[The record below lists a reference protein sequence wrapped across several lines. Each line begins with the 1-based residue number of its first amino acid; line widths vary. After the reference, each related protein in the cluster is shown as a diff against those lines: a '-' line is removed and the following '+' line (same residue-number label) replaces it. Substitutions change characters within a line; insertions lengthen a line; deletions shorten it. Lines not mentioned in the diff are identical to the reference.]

1 MGRNV
6 PRKPKKTSEESDG
19 KSKKKSTGSS
29 FKAVVTNDGKDFIPF
44 EEAED
49 KSTDEEFEKLGLP
62 RSFTPEATDDE
73 IEDLQDEYEE
83 EQEEEEDEEQ
93 DRVDW
98 GKKLKNYYVDSSDDE
113 LDEEALEDRIAEA
126 REITAEMY
134 EDVEEED
141 ADLDQY
147 VDLEKEDDTTAL
159 DTLIDNLSESLKKD
173 SERVTLPDDFFVLSD
188 DQKKEFLDK
197 EHPEFLLLLKEFKEK
212 SDISNEQIFKL
223 LSDPKSFKLCT
234 KDGLEYLDIRNE
246 LFLMYLSYLTY
257 YLLLKVHGISIE
269 KHPVI
274 DRLLEIRLL
283 LDKAK
288 PIENKLQYQISKLL
302 NNLKSKEESLV
313 PRIENMELNNMHST
327 KYKAPK
333 NIINQVHNE
342 EDKEEDEKDERYKF
356 MKKMNEIEEYEME
369 RMRRIPLT
377 KKYKKYMQSM
387 DKKHKNLIGTNL
399 QDLTSFTSEK
409 KRVKSNSNDLN
420 VAAQKLRQSVIMSE
434 KRNNPDMVYTNK
446 SDRII
451 KKRKLMSSEGDS
463 KSNKNGK
470 NVQKMEHRHK
480 KDEIDKIK
488 ENYNK
493 IKENRKQK
501 YQQSSVRVYKPE
513 EVIEGKR
520 DIGKDIM
527 KNRGLVVKRDKTQ
540 GNARVTNRRKFEKK
554 MKIYNAMTSKNRKE
568 ALDYVGEETGINI
581 NKKKSLN
588 A

>member
-6 PRKPKKTSEESDG
+6 PRKPKKTSEESDV
-19 KSKKKSTGSS
+19 KNKKKTTGSS
-29 FKAVVTNDGKDFIPF
+29 FKAVVTSDGKDFIPF

-49 KSTDEEFEKLGLP
+49 KSTDEELEKLGLP

-73 IEDLQDEYEE
+73 IEDLEDEYEE
-83 EQEEEEDEEQ
+83 GQDEEEEEEQ

-126 REITAEMY
+126 RDITAEMY

-147 VDLEKEDDTTAL
+147 VDVEKEDDTTAL
-159 DTLIDNLSESLKKD
+159 DTLIENLSESLKKD
-173 SERVTLPDDFFVLSD
+173 SEKVTLPDDFFVLSD
-188 DQKKEFLDK
+188 EQKKEFLDK

-269 KHPVI
+269 NHPVI

-313 PRIENMELNNMHST
+313 PRIENMELNNMDNK

-342 EDKEEDEKDERYKF
+342 EDKEEDEKDERHKF

-377 KKYKKYMQSM
+377 KKYKKYMQTM
-387 DKKHKNLIGTNL
+387 EKKHKNLIGTNL
-399 QDLTSFTSEK
+399 QDLTSFTNEK
-409 KRVKSNSNDLN
+409 TRVKSNSNDLN

-446 SDRII
+446 TDRII
-451 KKRKLMSSEGDS
+451 KKRKSISNEGDS
-463 KSNKNGK
+463 KSSRNGK
-470 NVQKMEHRHK
+470 NKEHRQK
-480 KDEIDKIK
+480 RDEIDKIK

-501 YQQSSVRVYKPE
+501 YQQSNVRVYKPE

-554 MKIYNAMTSKNRKE
+554 MKIYNAMTNKNRKE
-568 ALDYVGEETGINI
+568 APDYVGEETGINI